1 MIIALISVA
10 TSLCLLCLV
19 ARLFED
25 HGELLLLF
33 NKFRE
38 LKTKEQ
44 QASSEELGEHA
55 NKVMETLDEGIRSL
69 DELDTFFD
77 YLHQVGA
84 SHTRIPDFKSEHF
97 WVSERLWRFVA
108 YWFAVWNK
116 RKICCFFL
124 LISMLFLFFSLS
136 LSRSLQQKIEKPFL
150 SAVQNT
156 LGDRYTENVEGIY
169 KLTIKFIIET
179 LITGF
184 ESANSKS
191 NTSAVNNNSNSTT
204 ANAKSWE

>member
-1 MIIALISVA
+1 M
-10 TSLCLLCLV
+10 
-19 ARLFED
+19 FED

-84 SHTRIPDFKSEHF
+84 SHTRIPEFKSEYF
-97 WVSERLWRFVA
+97 WVST
-108 YWFAVWNK
+108 K
-116 RKICCFFL
+116 TL
-124 LISMLFLFFSLS
+124 LISQSSIAFEARNF
-136 LSRSLQQKIEKPFL
+136 
-150 SAVQNT
+150 
-156 LGDRYTENVEGIY
+156 
-169 KLTIKFIIET
+169 
-179 LITGF
+179 TGF
-184 ESANSKS
+184 ARIQIFHRTKFNLCKMNLTEIPRLSKF
-191 NTSAVNNNSNSTT
+191 
-204 ANAKSWE
+204 

>member
-1 MIIALISVA
+1 MGCELGKLASSTKSDGVNA
-10 TSLCLLCLV
+10 TSPSEPPPPSAPDPRLPLT
-19 ARLFED
+19 ARQKYTMMASWKGISRAMQPTGINMFIKLFED

-84 SHTRIPDFKSEHF
+84 SHTRIPEFKSEYF
-97 WVSERLWRFVA
+97 W
-108 YWFAVWNK
+108 
-116 RKICCFFL
+116 
-124 LISMLFLFFSLS
+124 
-136 LSRSLQQKIEKPFL
+136 KIEKPFL

-156 LGDRYTENVEGIY
+156 LGDRYTDNVEGIY

-191 NTSAVNNNSNSTT
+191 NTSAVNNNSNS
-204 ANAKSWE
+204 NAKS